1 MGADS
6 KRTMNQLNGE
16 INTYLNTV
24 FLDLA
29 NELAKKT
36 PKRTGK
42 ASRGWR
48 RSGQYDITKEGEQ
61 EVIRNNVNYIAILE
75 TGTSKQAPQGMINPA
90 VEIVNRRNNKRF

>member
-6 KRTMNQLNGE
+6 KRTMNELNGE

-29 NELAKKT
+29 RELAKKT
-36 PKRTGK
+36 PKKTGK

-48 RSGQYDITKEGEQ
+48 RSGQYDINKAGEQ
-61 EVIRNNVNYIAILE
+61 EVIRNNVNYIAVLE
-75 TGTSKQAPQGMINPA
+75 TGTSKQAPHGIVNPA
-90 VEIVNRRNNKRF
+90 IDIVNRRNNKR